1 MSDQSSTQPSFR
13 RVHRLTPLLRL
24 WSVILALIAAFAL
37 NVNLEALRDIFA
49 FITGEHRGE
58 ALRDTAFAIAG
69 FVAVCAVVWLASG
82 LWWRRMGY
90 QLGGDELSLRRG
102 LFSTQLRTAR
112 YDRTQAV
119 DVVEPVIARL
129 FRLAAVRV
137 ETAGGQSSVI
147 EIAYLK
153 KADAEALREDI
164 LARVHGA
171 PTPAATAAD
180 TDIDATVTDATS
192 AHTLAPP
199 AEEPALVPE
208 IPIARSLVAAA
219 LRASTLFLVGFLI
232 LVVVTRLPLSTAL
245 PVLVGALPNVWNVL
259 DSSWRY
265 TARADGEVLNITYGL
280 ADRRRQSIRLDR
292 IHAVQI
298 TQPLLWRPLGWYE
311 VRVSVAGY
319 GASASGKA
327 SGSTR
332 ILPVGTLAQ
341 ARQFL
346 PADAAPTYASPARA
360 KWVSPLDYRQQ
371 TVALTGDYVI
381 VRNGRLN
388 RRVKAIHTSHIQE
401 LTYRRGPISQA
412 LGLATVGLDLVQGP
426 VRMDARNLTL
436 ADAAALLTQLRSRQ
450 LPGLKPPR

>member
-1 MSDQSSTQPSFR
+1 MSDQLSFR

-58 ALRDTAFAIAG
+58 ALRDTALALAG
-69 FVAVCAVVWLASG
+69 FIAVCAVVWLVSG

-90 QLGGDELSLRRG
+90 RLGAEELSLRRG
-102 LFSTQLRTAR
+102 LLSVQLRTAR

-153 KADAEALREDI
+153 KADAEALRDDI

-171 PTPAATAAD
+171 PTSQTETPAAE
-180 TDIDATVTDATS
+180 
-192 AHTLAPP
+192 L

-208 IPIARSLVAAA
+208 IPIARSLIAAA
-219 LRASTLFLVGFLI
+219 LRTSTLFLVGFLI
-232 LVVVTRLPLSTAL
+232 LVVVTRLPLSAAL
-245 PVLVGALPNVWNVL
+245 PILVGALPNAWNVL

-265 TARADGEVLNITYGL
+265 TARTDGEVLNITYGL

-298 TQPLLWRPLGWYE
+298 TQPFLWRPLGWYE

-341 ARQFL
+341 AQQFL

-371 TVALTGDYVI
+371 TVALNGDYVI

-388 RRVKAIHTSHIQE
+388 RRIKAIHTSHIQE

-412 LGLATVGLDLVQGP
+412 LGLATVDLDLVQGP
-426 VRMDARNLTL
+426 VRMAARNLTL
-436 ADAAALLTQLRSRQ
+436 ADAAALLARLRSRQ
-450 LPGLKPPR
+450 LPDFKPPR

>member
-1 MSDQSSTQPSFR
+1 MNDQSSTQPSFR

-58 ALRDTAFAIAG
+58 ALRDTALAFAA

-153 KADAEALREDI
+153 KSDAEALRDDI

-171 PTPAATAAD
+171 PTSQTEAPAEE
-180 TDIDATVTDATS
+180 S
-192 AHTLAPP
+192 SEEP

-208 IPIARSLVAAA
+208 IPIARSLIAAA
-219 LRASTLFLVGFLI
+219 LRTSTLFLVGFLI
-232 LVVVTRLPLSTAL
+232 LVVVTRLPLSAAL
-245 PVLVGALPNVWNVL
+245 PILVGALPNAWNVL

-265 TARADGEVLNITYGL
+265 TARTDGEVLNITYGL

-298 TQPLLWRPLGWYE
+298 TQPFLWRPLGWYE

-341 ARQFL
+341 AQQFL

-412 LGLATVGLDLVQGP
+412 LGLATVDLDLVQGP
-426 VRMDARNLTL
+426 VRMAARNLTL
-436 ADAAALLTQLRSRQ
+436 ADATALLARLRSRQ

>member
-1 MSDQSSTQPSFR
+1 MRDQSSTQPQYQ

-24 WSVILALIAAFAL
+24 WSIILALIAAFAL
-37 NVNLEALRDIFA
+37 NVNMAALRDIFA

-58 ALRDTAFAIAG
+58 ALRDTALALAG
-69 FVAVCAVVWLASG
+69 FIAVCAVVWLVSG

-90 QLGGDELSLRRG
+90 RLGAEELSLRRG
-102 LFSTQLRTAR
+102 LLSVQLRTAR

-137 ETAGGQSSVI
+137 ETAGGQSSAI

-153 KADAEALREDI
+153 KSDAEALRDDI

-171 PTPAATAAD
+171 P
-180 TDIDATVTDATS
+180 IS
-192 AHTLAPP
+192 HTETP

-208 IPIARSLVAAA
+208 IPIARSLIAAA
-219 LRASTLFLVGFLI
+219 LRTSTLFLVGFLI

-245 PVLVGALPNVWNVL
+245 PILVGAIPNAWNVL

-265 TARADGEVLNITYGL
+265 TARTDGEVLNITYGL

-298 TQPLLWRPLGWYE
+298 TQPFLWRPLGWYE

-371 TVALTGDYVI
+371 TVALIGDYVI

-388 RRVKAIHTSHIQE
+388 RRVKAIHASHIQE

-412 LGLATVGLDLVQGP
+412 LGLATVDLDLVQGP
-426 VRMDARNLTL
+426 VRMAARNLTL
-436 ADAAALLTQLRSRQ
+436 ADATALLARLRSRQ

>member
-1 MSDQSSTQPSFR
+1 MSDQLSFR

-37 NVNLEALRDIFA
+37 NVNLAALRDIFA

-58 ALRDTAFAIAG
+58 ALRDTALALAG
-69 FVAVCAVVWLASG
+69 FIAVCAVVWLVSG

-90 QLGGDELSLRRG
+90 RLGAEELSLRRG
-102 LFSTQLRTAR
+102 LLSVQLRTAR

-153 KADAEALREDI
+153 KADAEALRDDI

-171 PTPAATAAD
+171 PISQTETPTAE
-180 TDIDATVTDATS
+180 
-192 AHTLAPP
+192 P

-208 IPIARSLVAAA
+208 IPIARSLIAAA
-219 LRASTLFLVGFLI
+219 LRTSTLFLVGFLI

-245 PVLVGALPNVWNVL
+245 PILVGALPNAWNVL

-265 TARADGEVLNITYGL
+265 TAHTDGEVLNITYGL

-298 TQPLLWRPLGWYE
+298 TQPFLWRPLGWYE

-371 TVALTGDYVI
+371 TVALNGDYVI

-388 RRVKAIHTSHIQE
+388 RRIKAIHTSHIQE

-412 LGLATVGLDLVQGP
+412 LGLATVDLDLVQGP
-426 VRMDARNLTL
+426 VRMAARNLTL
-436 ADAAALLTQLRSRQ
+436 ADAAALLARLRSRQ
-450 LPGLKPPR
+450 LPDFKPPR

>member
-1 MSDQSSTQPSFR
+1 MSDQLSFR

-37 NVNLEALRDIFA
+37 NVNLAALRDIFA

-58 ALRDTAFAIAG
+58 ALRDTALALAG
-69 FVAVCAVVWLASG
+69 FIAVCAVVWLVSG

-90 QLGGDELSLRRG
+90 RLGAEELSLRRG
-102 LFSTQLRTAR
+102 LLSAQLRTAR

-153 KADAEALREDI
+153 KSDAEALRDDI

-171 PTPAATAAD
+171 PISQTETPAEESAAE
-180 TDIDATVTDATS
+180 
-192 AHTLAPP
+192 L

-208 IPIARSLVAAA
+208 IPIARSLIAAT
-219 LRASTLFLVGFLI
+219 LRTSTLFLVGFLI

-245 PVLVGALPNVWNVL
+245 PILVGALPNAWNVL

-265 TARADGEVLNITYGL
+265 TTHTDGEVLNIAYGL

-298 TQPLLWRPLGWYE
+298 TQPFLWRPLGWYE

-341 ARQFL
+341 AQQFL

-371 TVALTGDYVI
+371 TVALNGDYVI

-388 RRVKAIHTSHIQE
+388 RRIKAIHTSHIQE

-412 LGLATVGLDLVQGP
+412 LDLATIDLDLVQGP
-426 VRMDARNLTL
+426 VRMAARNLTL
-436 ADAAALLTQLRSRQ
+436 ADAAALLARLRSRQ
-450 LPGLKPPR
+450 LPDFKPPR

>member
-1 MSDQSSTQPSFR
+1 MSTQPSFR
-13 RVHRLTPLLRL
+13 RVHRLTPLLHL
-24 WSVILALIAAFAL
+24 WSVILALIAGFAL
-37 NVNLEALRDIFA
+37 NVNMEALSDIFA

-58 ALRDTAFAIAG
+58 ALRDTALALAG
-69 FVAVCAVVWLASG
+69 FIAVCAVVWLVSG

-90 QLGGDELSLRRG
+90 QLGAEELSLHRG

-153 KADAEALREDI
+153 KADAEALRDDI

-171 PTPAATAAD
+171 PTPAATD
-180 TDIDATVTDATS
+180 TDIDASAADATG
-192 AHTLAPP
+192 AQTPAAP

-208 IPIARSLVAAA
+208 IPIARSLLAAA
-219 LRASTLFLVGFLI
+219 LRTSTLFLVGFLI
-232 LVVVTRLPLSTAL
+232 VVVTTKLPLSTAL
-245 PVLVGALPNVWNVL
+245 PILVGALPNAWNVL

-265 TARADGEVLNITYGL
+265 TARTDGEVLNITYGL

-298 TQPLLWRPLGWYE
+298 TQPFLWRPLGWYE

-371 TVALTGDYVI
+371 TVALNGDYVI

-388 RRVKAIHTSHIQE
+388 RRIKAIHTSHIQE

-412 LGLATVGLDLVQGP
+412 LGLATVDLDLVQGP
-426 VRMDARNLTL
+426 VRMAARNLTL
-436 ADAAALLTQLRSRQ
+436 ADATALLTRLRSRQ

>member
-1 MSDQSSTQPSFR
+1 MSPQSSFR

-24 WSVILALIAAFAL
+24 WSVILALIAGFVL
-37 NVNLEALRDIFA
+37 NVNMEALRDIFA

-58 ALRDTAFAIAG
+58 ALRDTALALAG
-69 FVAVCAVVWLASG
+69 FIAVCAVVWLASG

-90 QLGGDELSLRRG
+90 QLGAEELSLRRG
-102 LFSTQLRTAR
+102 LLSVQLRTAR

-153 KADAEALREDI
+153 KSDAEALRDDI

-171 PTPAATAAD
+171 PTSQTEAPAEE
-180 TDIDATVTDATS
+180 S
-192 AHTLAPP
+192 AEEP

-208 IPIARSLVAAA
+208 IPIARSLIAAA
-219 LRASTLFLVGFLI
+219 LRTSTLFLVGFLI
-232 LVVVTRLPLSTAL
+232 LVVVTRLPLSAAL
-245 PVLVGALPNVWNVL
+245 PILVGVLPNAWNVL

-265 TARADGEVLNITYGL
+265 TARTDGEVLNITYGL

-298 TQPLLWRPLGWYE
+298 TQPFLWRPLGWYE

-371 TVALTGDYVI
+371 TVALTGGYVI

-436 ADAAALLTQLRSRQ
+436 ADATALLTQLRSRQ
-450 LPGLKPPR
+450 LPDFKPPR

>member
-1 MSDQSSTQPSFR
+1 MSTQPSFR
-13 RVHRLTPLLRL
+13 RVHRLTPLLHL
-24 WSVILALIAAFAL
+24 WSVILALIAGFAL
-37 NVNLEALRDIFA
+37 NVNMEALSDIFA

-58 ALRDTAFAIAG
+58 ALRDTALALAG
-69 FVAVCAVVWLASG
+69 FIAVCAVVWLVSG

-90 QLGGDELSLRRG
+90 QLGAEELSLHRG

-153 KADAEALREDI
+153 KADAEALRDDI

-171 PTPAATAAD
+171 PISQTGTPAEESAAE
-180 TDIDATVTDATS
+180 
-192 AHTLAPP
+192 L

-208 IPIARSLVAAA
+208 IPIARSLIAAA
-219 LRASTLFLVGFLI
+219 LRTSTLFLVGFLI
-232 LVVVTRLPLSTAL
+232 VVVVTRLPLSTAL
-245 PVLVGALPNVWNVL
+245 PILVGAIPNVWNVL

-265 TARADGEVLNITYGL
+265 TARTDGEVLNITYGL

-298 TQPLLWRPLGWYE
+298 TQPFLWRPLGWYE

-412 LGLATVGLDLVQGP
+412 LGLATVDLDLVQGP
-426 VRMDARNLTL
+426 VRMAARNLTL
-436 ADAAALLTQLRSRQ
+436 ADATALLARLRSRQ

>member
-1 MSDQSSTQPSFR
+1 MSPQPNFR

-37 NVNLEALRDIFA
+37 NLNMEALRDIFA

-58 ALRDTAFAIAG
+58 ALRDTALALAG
-69 FVAVCAVVWLASG
+69 FIAVCAVVWLASG

-90 QLGGDELSLRRG
+90 QLGAEELSLRRG
-102 LFSTQLRTAR
+102 LLSVQLRTAR

-153 KADAEALREDI
+153 KSDAEALRDDI

-171 PTPAATAAD
+171 PTSQTEAPAEE
-180 TDIDATVTDATS
+180 S
-192 AHTLAPP
+192 AEEP

-208 IPIARSLVAAA
+208 IPIARSLIAAA
-219 LRASTLFLVGFLI
+219 LRTSTLFLVGFLI
-232 LVVVTRLPLSTAL
+232 LVVVTRLPLSAAL
-245 PVLVGALPNVWNVL
+245 PILVGALPNAWNVL

-265 TARADGEVLNITYGL
+265 TARTDGEVLNITYGL

-298 TQPLLWRPLGWYE
+298 TQPFLWRPLGWYE

-371 TVALTGDYVI
+371 TVALTGGYVI

-436 ADAAALLTQLRSRQ
+436 ADATALLTQLRSRQ
-450 LPGLKPPR
+450 LPELKPPR

>member
-1 MSDQSSTQPSFR
+1 MSPQPSFR

-24 WSVILALIAAFAL
+24 WSVILALIAGFAL
-37 NVNLEALRDIFA
+37 NANMEALRDIFA

-58 ALRDTAFAIAG
+58 ALRDTALALAG
-69 FVAVCAVVWLASG
+69 FIAVCAVVWLASG

-90 QLGGDELSLRRG
+90 QLGAEELSLRRG
-102 LFSTQLRTAR
+102 LLSVQLRTAR

-153 KADAEALREDI
+153 KSDAEALRDDI

-171 PTPAATAAD
+171 PTSQTEAPAEE
-180 TDIDATVTDATS
+180 S
-192 AHTLAPP
+192 AEET

-208 IPIARSLVAAA
+208 IPIARSLIAAA
-219 LRASTLFLVGFLI
+219 LRTSTLFLVGFLI
-232 LVVVTRLPLSTAL
+232 LVVVTRLPLSAAL
-245 PVLVGALPNVWNVL
+245 PILVGALPNAWNVL

-265 TARADGEVLNITYGL
+265 TARTDGEVLNITYGL

-298 TQPLLWRPLGWYE
+298 TQPFLWRPLGWYE

-371 TVALTGDYVI
+371 TVALTGGYVI

-436 ADAAALLTQLRSRQ
+436 ADATALLTQLRSRQ
-450 LPGLKPPR
+450 LPELKPPR

>member
-1 MSDQSSTQPSFR
+1 MSPQPSFR

-24 WSVILALIAAFAL
+24 WSVILALIAGFAL
-37 NVNLEALRDIFA
+37 NANMEALRDIFA

-58 ALRDTAFAIAG
+58 ALRDTALALAG
-69 FVAVCAVVWLASG
+69 FIAVCAVVWLASG

-90 QLGGDELSLRRG
+90 QLGAEELSLRRG
-102 LFSTQLRTAR
+102 LLSVQLRTAR

-153 KADAEALREDI
+153 KSDAEALRDDI

-171 PTPAATAAD
+171 PTSQTEAPAEE
-180 TDIDATVTDATS
+180 S
-192 AHTLAPP
+192 AEEP

-208 IPIARSLVAAA
+208 IPIARSLIAAA
-219 LRASTLFLVGFLI
+219 LRTSTLFLVGFLI
-232 LVVVTRLPLSTAL
+232 LVVVTRLPLSAAL
-245 PVLVGALPNVWNVL
+245 PILVGALPNAWNVL

-265 TARADGEVLNITYGL
+265 TARTDGEVLNITYGL

-298 TQPLLWRPLGWYE
+298 TQPFLWRPLGWYE

-371 TVALTGDYVI
+371 TVALNGDYVI

-388 RRVKAIHTSHIQE
+388 RRIKAIHTSHIQE

-412 LGLATVGLDLVQGP
+412 LGLATVDLDLVQGP
-426 VRMDARNLTL
+426 VRMAARNLTL
-436 ADAAALLTQLRSRQ
+436 ADATALLTQLRSRQ
-450 LPGLKPPR
+450 LPDFKPPR

>member
-102 LFSTQLRTAR
+102 LLSVQLRTAR

-171 PTPAATAAD
+171 PAPAAD
-180 TDIDATVTDATS
+180 TDIDATAADLTS
-192 AHTLAPP
+192 APTPAEP
-199 AEEPALVPE
+199 AEESALVPE

-219 LRASTLFLVGFLI
+219 LRTSTLFLVGFLI
-232 LVVVTRLPLSTAL
+232 VVVVTRLPLSTAL
-245 PVLVGALPNVWNVL
+245 PILVSALPNAWNVL

-265 TARADGEVLNITYGL
+265 TARTDGEVLNITYGL

-298 TQPLLWRPLGWYE
+298 TQPFLWRPLGWYE

-332 ILPVGTLAQ
+332 ILPVGSLAQ

-412 LGLATVGLDLVQGP
+412 LGLATVDLDLVQGP
-426 VRMDARNLTL
+426 VRMAARNLTL
-436 ADAAALLTQLRSRQ
+436 ADATALLARLRSRQ
-450 LPGLKPPR
+450 LPELKPPR

>member
-1 MSDQSSTQPSFR
+1 MSTQPSFR

-49 FITGEHRGE
+49 FLTGEHRGE
-58 ALRDTAFAIAG
+58 ALRDTALAFAA

-153 KADAEALREDI
+153 KSDAEALRDDI

-171 PTPAATAAD
+171 PTSQTETPAEE
-180 TDIDATVTDATS
+180 S
-192 AHTLAPP
+192 AEEP

-208 IPIARSLVAAA
+208 IPIARSLIAAA
-219 LRASTLFLVGFLI
+219 LRTSTLFLVGFLI
-232 LVVVTRLPLSTAL
+232 LVVVTRLPLSAAL
-245 PVLVGALPNVWNVL
+245 PILVGALPNAWNVL

-265 TARADGEVLNITYGL
+265 TARTDGEVLNITYGL

-298 TQPLLWRPLGWYE
+298 TQPFLWRPLGWYE

-388 RRVKAIHTSHIQE
+388 RRIKAIHTSHIQE

-450 LPGLKPPR
+450 LPDFKPPR

>member
-1 MSDQSSTQPSFR
+1 MSPQPNFR

-37 NVNLEALRDIFA
+37 NVNMEALRDIFA

-58 ALRDTAFAIAG
+58 ALRDTALALAG
-69 FVAVCAVVWLASG
+69 FIAVCAVVWLASG

-90 QLGGDELSLRRG
+90 QLGAEELSLRRG
-102 LFSTQLRTAR
+102 LLSVQLRTAR

-153 KADAEALREDI
+153 KSDAEALRDDI
-164 LARVHGA
+164 LARVHGTPTSQTEA
-171 PTPAATAAD
+171 PAEE
-180 TDIDATVTDATS
+180 S
-192 AHTLAPP
+192 AEEP

-208 IPIARSLVAAA
+208 IPIARSLIAAA
-219 LRASTLFLVGFLI
+219 LRTSTLFLVGFLI
-232 LVVVTRLPLSTAL
+232 LVVVTRLPLSAAL
-245 PVLVGALPNVWNVL
+245 PILVGALPNAWNVL

-265 TARADGEVLNITYGL
+265 TARTDGEVLNITYGL

-298 TQPLLWRPLGWYE
+298 TQPFLWRPLGWYE

-346 PADAAPTYASPARA
+346 PADAAPTYASPTRA

-371 TVALTGDYVI
+371 TVALTGGYVI

-450 LPGLKPPR
+450 LSELKPPR

>member
-1 MSDQSSTQPSFR
+1 MSDQLSFR

-37 NVNLEALRDIFA
+37 NVNLAALRDIFA

-58 ALRDTAFAIAG
+58 ALCDTALALAG
-69 FVAVCAVVWLASG
+69 FIAVCAVVWLVSG

-90 QLGGDELSLRRG
+90 RLGAEELSLRRG
-102 LFSTQLRTAR
+102 LLSVQLRTAR

-153 KADAEALREDI
+153 KSDAEALRDDI

-171 PTPAATAAD
+171 PISQTETPAEESAAE
-180 TDIDATVTDATS
+180 
-192 AHTLAPP
+192 L

-208 IPIARSLVAAA
+208 IPIARSLIAAA
-219 LRASTLFLVGFLI
+219 LRTSTLFLVGFLI
-232 LVVVTRLPLSTAL
+232 VVVVTRLPLSTAL
-245 PVLVGALPNVWNVL
+245 PILVGALPNAWNVL
-259 DSSWRY
+259 ESSWRY
-265 TARADGEVLNITYGL
+265 TARTDGEVLNITYGL

-298 TQPLLWRPLGWYE
+298 TQPFLWRPLGWYE

-341 ARQFL
+341 AQQFL

-436 ADAAALLTQLRSRQ
+436 ADAAALLARLRSRQ
-450 LPGLKPPR
+450 LPDFKPPR

>member
-1 MSDQSSTQPSFR
+1 MSDQLSFR

-37 NVNLEALRDIFA
+37 NVNLAALRDIFA

-58 ALRDTAFAIAG
+58 ALRDTALALAG
-69 FVAVCAVVWLASG
+69 FIAVCAVVWLVSG

-90 QLGGDELSLRRG
+90 RLGAEELSLRRG
-102 LFSTQLRTAR
+102 LLSVQLRTAR

-153 KADAEALREDI
+153 KSDAEALRDDI

-171 PTPAATAAD
+171 PTPAATD
-180 TDIDATVTDATS
+180 TDIDATAADAIS
-192 AHTLAPP
+192 AQTPAPP

-208 IPIARSLVAAA
+208 IPIARSLIAAA
-219 LRASTLFLVGFLI
+219 LRTSTLFLVGFLI

-245 PVLVGALPNVWNVL
+245 PILVGAIPNVWNVL

-265 TARADGEVLNITYGL
+265 TARTDGEVLNITYGL

-298 TQPLLWRPLGWYE
+298 TQPFLWRPLGWYE

-341 ARQFL
+341 AQQFL

-412 LGLATVGLDLVQGP
+412 LGLATVDLDLVQGP
-426 VRMDARNLTL
+426 VRMAARNLTL
-436 ADAAALLTQLRSRQ
+436 ADAAALLARLRSRQ
-450 LPGLKPPR
+450 LPDFKPPR

>member
-1 MSDQSSTQPSFR
+1 MSAQSSTQPQYQ

-37 NVNLEALRDIFA
+37 NVNMAALRDIFA

-58 ALRDTAFAIAG
+58 ALRDTALALAG
-69 FVAVCAVVWLASG
+69 FIAVCAVVWLVSG

-90 QLGGDELSLRRG
+90 RLGAEELSLRRG
-102 LFSTQLRTAR
+102 LLSVQLRTAR

-153 KADAEALREDI
+153 KADAEALRDDI

-171 PTPAATAAD
+171 PISQTET
-180 TDIDATVTDATS
+180 
-192 AHTLAPP
+192 P
-199 AEEPALVPE
+199 AEESAAELAEKPALVPE
-208 IPIARSLVAAA
+208 IPIARSLIAAA
-219 LRASTLFLVGFLI
+219 LRTSTLFLVGFLI

-245 PVLVGALPNVWNVL
+245 PILVGALPNAWNVL

-265 TARADGEVLNITYGL
+265 TARTDGEVLNITYGL

-298 TQPLLWRPLGWYE
+298 TQPFLWRPLGWYE

-371 TVALTGDYVI
+371 TVALNGDYVI

-436 ADAAALLTQLRSRQ
+436 ADATALLAQLRSRQ
-450 LPGLKPPR
+450 LPGLTPPR

>member
-1 MSDQSSTQPSFR
+1 MSPQPSFR

-37 NVNLEALRDIFA
+37 NLNMEALRDIFA

-58 ALRDTAFAIAG
+58 ALRDTALALAG
-69 FVAVCAVVWLASG
+69 FIAVCAVVWLASG

-90 QLGGDELSLRRG
+90 QLGAEELSLRRG
-102 LFSTQLRTAR
+102 LLSVQLRTAR

-153 KADAEALREDI
+153 KSDAEALRDDI

-171 PTPAATAAD
+171 PTSQTEAPAEE
-180 TDIDATVTDATS
+180 S
-192 AHTLAPP
+192 AEEPAEAL

-208 IPIARSLVAAA
+208 IPIARSLIAAA
-219 LRASTLFLVGFLI
+219 LRTSTLFLVGFLI
-232 LVVVTRLPLSTAL
+232 LVVVTRLPLSAAL
-245 PVLVGALPNVWNVL
+245 PILVGALPNAWNVL

-265 TARADGEVLNITYGL
+265 TARTDGEVLNITYGL

-298 TQPLLWRPLGWYE
+298 TQPFLWRPLGWYE

-371 TVALTGDYVI
+371 TVALTGGYVI

-450 LPGLKPPR
+450 LPELKPPR

>member
-1 MSDQSSTQPSFR
+1 MSDQSCTQPSFR

-49 FITGEHRGE
+49 FITGEHRSE
-58 ALRDTAFAIAG
+58 ALRDTALALAG

-90 QLGGDELSLRRG
+90 QLGRDELSLRRG

-171 PTPAATAAD
+171 TTPAAD
-180 TDIDATVTDATS
+180 TDIDATAADAVS
-192 AHTLAPP
+192 AQSPAPP

-219 LRASTLFLVGFLI
+219 LRTSTLFLVGFLI
-232 LVVVTRLPLSTAL
+232 VVVVTRLPLSTAL
-245 PVLVGALPNVWNVL
+245 PILVGAIPNAWNVL

-265 TARADGEVLNITYGL
+265 TARTDGEVLNITYGL

-298 TQPLLWRPLGWYE
+298 TQPFLWRPLGWYE

>member
-1 MSDQSSTQPSFR
+1 MSDQLSFR

-37 NVNLEALRDIFA
+37 NVNLAALRDIFA

-58 ALRDTAFAIAG
+58 ALRDTALALAG
-69 FVAVCAVVWLASG
+69 FIAVCAVVWLVSG

-90 QLGGDELSLRRG
+90 RLGAEELSLRRG
-102 LFSTQLRTAR
+102 LLSVQLRTAR

-129 FRLAAVRV
+129 LRLAAVRV

-153 KADAEALREDI
+153 KADAEALRDDI

-171 PTPAATAAD
+171 PISQTETPAEESAAE
-180 TDIDATVTDATS
+180 
-192 AHTLAPP
+192 L

-208 IPIARSLVAAA
+208 IPIARSLIAAA
-219 LRASTLFLVGFLI
+219 LRTSTLFLAGFLI

-245 PVLVGALPNVWNVL
+245 PILVGALPNAWNVL

-265 TARADGEVLNITYGL
+265 TARTDGEVLNITYGL

-298 TQPLLWRPLGWYE
+298 TQPFLWRPLGWYE

-412 LGLATVGLDLVQGP
+412 LGLATVDLDLVQGP
-426 VRMDARNLTL
+426 VRMAARNLTL
-436 ADAAALLTQLRSRQ
+436 ADAAALLARLRSRQ
-450 LPGLKPPR
+450 LPDFKPPR

>member
-1 MSDQSSTQPSFR
+1 MSDQLSFR

-37 NVNLEALRDIFA
+37 NVNLAALRDIFA

-58 ALRDTAFAIAG
+58 ALRDTALALAG
-69 FVAVCAVVWLASG
+69 FIAVCAVVWLVSG

-90 QLGGDELSLRRG
+90 RLGAEELSLRRG
-102 LFSTQLRTAR
+102 LLSVQLRTAR

-153 KADAEALREDI
+153 KADAEALRDDI

-171 PTPAATAAD
+171 PISQTETPAAE
-180 TDIDATVTDATS
+180 
-192 AHTLAPP
+192 L

-208 IPIARSLVAAA
+208 IPIARSLIAAA
-219 LRASTLFLVGFLI
+219 LRTSTLFLVGFLI

-245 PVLVGALPNVWNVL
+245 PILVGAIPNVWNVL

-265 TARADGEVLNITYGL
+265 TARTDGEVLNITYGL

-298 TQPLLWRPLGWYE
+298 TQPFLWRPLGWYE

-371 TVALTGDYVI
+371 TVALIGDYVI

-388 RRVKAIHTSHIQE
+388 RRVKAIHASHIQE

-412 LGLATVGLDLVQGP
+412 LGLATVDLDLVQGP
-426 VRMDARNLTL
+426 VRMAARNLTL
-436 ADAAALLTQLRSRQ
+436 ADATALLARLRSRQ

>member
-1 MSDQSSTQPSFR
+1 MAYTSQKFF
-13 RVHRLTPLLRL
+13 V
-24 WSVILALIAAFAL
+24 FC
-37 NVNLEALRDIFA
+37 
-49 FITGEHRGE
+49 RGCNKQ
-58 ALRDTAFAIAG
+58 A
-69 FVAVCAVVWLASG
+69 VAS
-82 LWWRRMGY
+82 
-90 QLGGDELSLRRG
+90 
-102 LFSTQLRTAR
+102 QLRTAR

-153 KADAEALREDI
+153 KSDAEALRDDI

-171 PTPAATAAD
+171 PISQTETPTAE
-180 TDIDATVTDATS
+180 
-192 AHTLAPP
+192 L

-208 IPIARSLVAAA
+208 IPIARSLIAAA
-219 LRASTLFLVGFLI
+219 LRTSTLFLVGFLI

-245 PVLVGALPNVWNVL
+245 PILVGALPNAWNVL

-265 TARADGEVLNITYGL
+265 TAHTDGEVLNITYGL

-298 TQPLLWRPLGWYE
+298 TQPFLWRSLGWYE

-412 LGLATVGLDLVQGP
+412 LGLATIDLDLVQGP
-426 VRMDARNLTL
+426 VRMAARNLTL
-436 ADAAALLTQLRSRQ
+436 ADATALLARLRSRQ

>member
-1 MSDQSSTQPSFR
+1 MSDQSSTTPQYQH
-13 RVHRLTPLLRL
+13 VHRLTPLLRL

-37 NVNLEALRDIFA
+37 NVNMAALRDIFA

-58 ALRDTAFAIAG
+58 ALRDTALALAG
-69 FVAVCAVVWLASG
+69 FIAVCAVVWLVSG

-171 PTPAATAAD
+171 PTPAATD
-180 TDIDATVTDATS
+180 TDIDATAADATS
-192 AHTLAPP
+192 AHTPAAP

-208 IPIARSLVAAA
+208 IPIARSLMAAA
-219 LRASTLFLVGFLI
+219 LRTSTLFLVGFLI

-245 PVLVGALPNVWNVL
+245 PILVGLIPNVWNVL

-265 TARADGEVLNITYGL
+265 TARTDGEVLNITYGL

-298 TQPLLWRPLGWYE
+298 TQPFLWRPLGWYE

-436 ADAAALLTQLRSRQ
+436 ADATALLTQLRSRQ
-450 LPGLKPPR
+450 LPDFKPPR

>member
-1 MSDQSSTQPSFR
+1 MSPQPSFR

-24 WSVILALIAAFAL
+24 WSVILALIAGFAL
-37 NVNLEALRDIFA
+37 NANMEALRDIFA

-58 ALRDTAFAIAG
+58 ALRDTALALAG
-69 FVAVCAVVWLASG
+69 FIAVCAVVWLASG

-90 QLGGDELSLRRG
+90 QLGAEELSLRRG
-102 LFSTQLRTAR
+102 LLSVQLRTAR

-153 KADAEALREDI
+153 KSDAEALRDDI

-171 PTPAATAAD
+171 PTSQTETPAEE
-180 TDIDATVTDATS
+180 S
-192 AHTLAPP
+192 AEEP

-208 IPIARSLVAAA
+208 IPIARSLIAAA
-219 LRASTLFLVGFLI
+219 LRTSTLFLVGFLI
-232 LVVVTRLPLSTAL
+232 LVVVTRLPLSAAL
-245 PVLVGALPNVWNVL
+245 PILVGALPNAWNVL

-265 TARADGEVLNITYGL
+265 TARTDGEVLNITYGL

-298 TQPLLWRPLGWYE
+298 TQPFLWRPLGWYE

-436 ADAAALLTQLRSRQ
+436 ADAATLLTQLRSRQ
-450 LPGLKPPR
+450 LPDFKPPR

>member
-1 MSDQSSTQPSFR
+1 MSTQPSFR
-13 RVHRLTPLLRL
+13 RVHRLTPLLHL

-37 NVNLEALRDIFA
+37 NVNMEALSDIFA

-58 ALRDTAFAIAG
+58 ALRDTALALAG
-69 FVAVCAVVWLASG
+69 FIVVCAVVWLASG

-90 QLGGDELSLRRG
+90 QLGAEELSLHRG

-153 KADAEALREDI
+153 KADAEALRDDI

-171 PTPAATAAD
+171 PISQTGTPAEESAAE
-180 TDIDATVTDATS
+180 
-192 AHTLAPP
+192 L

-208 IPIARSLVAAA
+208 IPIARSLIAAA
-219 LRASTLFLVGFLI
+219 LRTSTLFLVGFLI
-232 LVVVTRLPLSTAL
+232 VVVVTRLPLSTAL
-245 PVLVGALPNVWNVL
+245 PILVGAIPNVWNVL

-265 TARADGEVLNITYGL
+265 TARTDGEVLNITYGL

-298 TQPLLWRPLGWYE
+298 TQPFLWRPLGWYE

-341 ARQFL
+341 ARHFL

-412 LGLATVGLDLVQGP
+412 LGLATVDLDLVQGP
-426 VRMDARNLTL
+426 VRMAARNLTL
-436 ADAAALLTQLRSRQ
+436 ADATALLARLRSRQ

>member
-1 MSDQSSTQPSFR
+1 MSDQLSFR

-37 NVNLEALRDIFA
+37 NVNLAALRDIFA

-58 ALRDTAFAIAG
+58 ALRDTALALAG
-69 FVAVCAVVWLASG
+69 FIAVCAVVWLVSG

-90 QLGGDELSLRRG
+90 RLGAEELSLRRG
-102 LFSTQLRTAR
+102 LLSVQLRTAR

-129 FRLAAVRV
+129 LRLAAVRV

-153 KADAEALREDI
+153 KSDAEALRDDI

-171 PTPAATAAD
+171 PISQTET
-180 TDIDATVTDATS
+180 
-192 AHTLAPP
+192 P

-208 IPIARSLVAAA
+208 IPIARSLIAAA
-219 LRASTLFLVGFLI
+219 LRTSTLFLAGFLI

-245 PVLVGALPNVWNVL
+245 PILVGALPNAWNVL

-265 TARADGEVLNITYGL
+265 TARTDGEVLNITYGL

-298 TQPLLWRPLGWYE
+298 TQPFLWRPLGWYE

-412 LGLATVGLDLVQGP
+412 LGLATVDLDLVQGP
-426 VRMDARNLTL
+426 VRMAARNLTL
-436 ADAAALLTQLRSRQ
+436 ADAAALLARLRSRQ
-450 LPGLKPPR
+450 LPDFKPPR

>member
-102 LFSTQLRTAR
+102 LLSVQLRTAR

-171 PTPAATAAD
+171 PAPAAD
-180 TDIDATVTDATS
+180 TDIDATAADLTS
-192 AHTLAPP
+192 APTPAPP
-199 AEEPALVPE
+199 AEEPTLVPE
-208 IPIARSLVAAA
+208 IPIARSLMAAA

-232 LVVVTRLPLSTAL
+232 VVVVTRLPLSTAL
-245 PVLVGALPNVWNVL
+245 PILVSALPNAWNVL

-265 TARADGEVLNITYGL
+265 TARTDGEVLNITYGL

-298 TQPLLWRPLGWYE
+298 TQPFLWRPLGWYE

-412 LGLATVGLDLVQGP
+412 LGLATVNLDLVQGP
-426 VRMDARNLTL
+426 VRMAARNLTL
-436 ADAAALLTQLRSRQ
+436 ADATALLTQLRSRQ
-450 LPGLKPPR
+450 LPDFKPPR

>member
-49 FITGEHRGE
+49 FITGEHSGE
-58 ALRDTAFAIAG
+58 ALRDTAIALAG

-171 PTPAATAAD
+171 PTPAATD
-180 TDIDATVTDATS
+180 TDIDATAADATS
-192 AHTLAPP
+192 AHTPAAP

-208 IPIARSLVAAA
+208 IPIARSLMAAA

-245 PVLVGALPNVWNVL
+245 PILVGAIPNAWNVL

-265 TARADGEVLNITYGL
+265 TARTDGEVLNITYGL

-298 TQPLLWRPLGWYE
+298 TQPFLWRSLGWYE

-412 LGLATVGLDLVQGP
+412 LGLATVNLDLVQGP
-426 VRMDARNLTL
+426 VRMAARNLTL
-436 ADAAALLTQLRSRQ
+436 ADATALLTQLRSRQ
-450 LPGLKPPR
+450 LPDFKPPR

>member
-58 ALRDTAFAIAG
+58 ALRDTALALAG

-171 PTPAATAAD
+171 PTPAATD
-180 TDIDATVTDATS
+180 TDIDATAVDATG
-192 AHTLAPP
+192 AHTPAEP
-199 AEEPALVPE
+199 AEEPTLVPE
-208 IPIARSLVAAA
+208 IPIARSLMAAA

-232 LVVVTRLPLSTAL
+232 VVVVTRLPLSTAL
-245 PVLVGALPNVWNVL
+245 PILVGAIPNAWNVL

-265 TARADGEVLNITYGL
+265 TARTDGEVLNITYGL
-280 ADRRRQSIRLDR
+280 ADCRRQSIRLDR

-298 TQPLLWRPLGWYE
+298 TQPFLWRPLGWYE

-412 LGLATVGLDLVQGP
+412 LGLATVDLDLVQGP
-426 VRMDARNLTL
+426 VRMAARNLTL
-436 ADAAALLTQLRSRQ
+436 ADATALLACLRSRQ
-450 LPGLKPPR
+450 LPDFKPPR

>member
-1 MSDQSSTQPSFR
+1 MSDQLSFR

-37 NVNLEALRDIFA
+37 NVNLAALRDIFA

-58 ALRDTAFAIAG
+58 ALRDTALALAG
-69 FVAVCAVVWLASG
+69 FIAVCAVVWLVSG

-90 QLGGDELSLRRG
+90 RLGAEELSLRRG
-102 LFSTQLRTAR
+102 LLSVQLRTAR

-129 FRLAAVRV
+129 LRLAAVRV

-153 KADAEALREDI
+153 KADAEALRDDI

-171 PTPAATAAD
+171 PISQTETPAEESAAE
-180 TDIDATVTDATS
+180 
-192 AHTLAPP
+192 L

-208 IPIARSLVAAA
+208 IPIARSLIAAA
-219 LRASTLFLVGFLI
+219 LRTSTLFLAGFLI

-245 PVLVGALPNVWNVL
+245 PILVGALPNAWNVL

-265 TARADGEVLNITYGL
+265 TARTDGEVLNITYGL

-292 IHAVQI
+292 IHAVPI
-298 TQPLLWRPLGWYE
+298 TQPFLWRPLGWYE

-412 LGLATVGLDLVQGP
+412 LGLATVDLDLVQGP
-426 VRMDARNLTL
+426 VRMAARNLTL
-436 ADAAALLTQLRSRQ
+436 ADAAALLARLRSRQ
-450 LPGLKPPR
+450 LPDFKPPR

>member
-1 MSDQSSTQPSFR
+1 MSAQSSTQPQYQ

-37 NVNLEALRDIFA
+37 NVNMAALRDIFA

-58 ALRDTAFAIAG
+58 ALRDTALALAG
-69 FVAVCAVVWLASG
+69 FIAVCAVVWLVSG

-90 QLGGDELSLRRG
+90 QLGEDELSLRRG
-102 LFSTQLRTAR
+102 LLSVQLRTAR

-153 KADAEALREDI
+153 KSDAEALRDDI

-171 PTPAATAAD
+171 PISQTET
-180 TDIDATVTDATS
+180 
-192 AHTLAPP
+192 P
-199 AEEPALVPE
+199 AEESAAELAEKPALVPE
-208 IPIARSLVAAA
+208 IPIARSLIAAA
-219 LRASTLFLVGFLI
+219 LRTSTLFLVGFLI

-245 PVLVGALPNVWNVL
+245 PILVGLIPNVWNVL

-265 TARADGEVLNITYGL
+265 TARTDGEVLNITYGL

-298 TQPLLWRPLGWYE
+298 TQPFLWRPLGWYE

-371 TVALTGDYVI
+371 TVALNGDYVI

-388 RRVKAIHTSHIQE
+388 RRIKAIHTSHIQE

>member
-1 MSDQSSTQPSFR
+1 MSTQPSFR

-129 FRLAAVRV
+129 FRLAAVGV

-147 EIAYLK
+147 EIACLK

-171 PTPAATAAD
+171 PTPAAD
-180 TDIDATVTDATS
+180 TDIDATAADAVS
-192 AHTLAPP
+192 AQSPAPP
-199 AEEPALVPE
+199 AEERALVPE
-208 IPIARSLVAAA
+208 IPIARSLIAAA
-219 LRASTLFLVGFLI
+219 LRTSTLFLVGFVI
-232 LVVVTRLPLSTAL
+232 VVVVTRLPLSTAL
-245 PVLVGALPNVWNVL
+245 PILVGAIPNVWNVL

-265 TARADGEVLNITYGL
+265 TARTDGEVLNITYGL

-298 TQPLLWRPLGWYE
+298 TQPFLWRPLGWYE

-371 TVALTGDYVI
+371 TVAFAGDYVI

-388 RRVKAIHTSHIQE
+388 RRIKAIHTSHIQE

-412 LGLATVGLDLVQGP
+412 LGLATVDLDLVQGP
-426 VRMDARNLTL
+426 VRMAARNLTL
-436 ADAAALLTQLRSRQ
+436 ADATALLARLRSRQ

>member
-1 MSDQSSTQPSFR
+1 MIDQPGFH

-24 WSVILALIAAFAL
+24 WSVILALIVAFAL

-58 ALRDTAFAIAG
+58 ALRDTAFALAG

-171 PTPAATAAD
+171 PTPAAD

-192 AHTLAPP
+192 AHTPAAP

-208 IPIARSLVAAA
+208 IPIARSLTAAA

-232 LVVVTRLPLSTAL
+232 VVVVTRLPLSTAL
-245 PVLVGALPNVWNVL
+245 PILVGALPNAWNVL

-265 TARADGEVLNITYGL
+265 TARTDGEVLNITYGL

-298 TQPLLWRPLGWYE
+298 TQPFLWRPLGWYE

-371 TVALTGDYVI
+371 TVALTGDCVI

-388 RRVKAIHTSHIQE
+388 RRIKAIHTSHIQE

-412 LGLATVGLDLVQGP
+412 LGLATVDLDLVQGP
-426 VRMDARNLTL
+426 VRMAARNLTL
-436 ADAAALLTQLRSRQ
+436 ADATALLARLRSRQ

>member
-1 MSDQSSTQPSFR
+1 MSPQPSFR

-24 WSVILALIAAFAL
+24 WSVILALIAGFAL
-37 NVNLEALRDIFA
+37 NANMEALRDIFA

-58 ALRDTAFAIAG
+58 ALRDTALALAG
-69 FVAVCAVVWLASG
+69 FIAVCAVVWLASG

-90 QLGGDELSLRRG
+90 QLGAEELSLRRG
-102 LFSTQLRTAR
+102 LLSVQLRTAR

-153 KADAEALREDI
+153 KSDAEALRDDI

-171 PTPAATAAD
+171 PTSQTEAPAEE
-180 TDIDATVTDATS
+180 S
-192 AHTLAPP
+192 AEET

-208 IPIARSLVAAA
+208 IPIARSLIAAA
-219 LRASTLFLVGFLI
+219 LRTSTLFLVGFLI
-232 LVVVTRLPLSTAL
+232 LVVVTRLPLSAAL
-245 PVLVGALPNVWNVL
+245 PILVGALPNAWNVL

-265 TARADGEVLNITYGL
+265 TARTDGEVLNITYGL

-298 TQPLLWRPLGWYE
+298 TQPFLWRPLGWYE
-311 VRVSVAGY
+311 VRVSVAGD

-371 TVALTGDYVI
+371 TVALTGGYVI

-436 ADAAALLTQLRSRQ
+436 ADATALLTQLRSRQ
-450 LPGLKPPR
+450 LPELKPPR

>member
-1 MSDQSSTQPSFR
+1 MSAQSSTQPQYQ

-37 NVNLEALRDIFA
+37 NVNMAALRDIFA

-58 ALRDTAFAIAG
+58 ALRDTALALAG
-69 FVAVCAVVWLASG
+69 FIAVCAVVWLVSG

-90 QLGGDELSLRRG
+90 RLGAEELSLRRG
-102 LFSTQLRTAR
+102 LLSVQLRTAR

-153 KADAEALREDI
+153 KADAEALRDDI

-171 PTPAATAAD
+171 PISQTET
-180 TDIDATVTDATS
+180 
-192 AHTLAPP
+192 P

-208 IPIARSLVAAA
+208 IPIARSLIAAA
-219 LRASTLFLVGFLI
+219 LRTSTLFLVGFLI

-245 PVLVGALPNVWNVL
+245 PILVGLIPNVWNVL

-265 TARADGEVLNITYGL
+265 TARTDGEVLNITYGL

-298 TQPLLWRPLGWYE
+298 TQPFLWRPLGWYE

-371 TVALTGDYVI
+371 TVALNGAYVI

-388 RRVKAIHTSHIQE
+388 RRIKAIHTSHIQE

-412 LGLATVGLDLVQGP
+412 LGLATVDLDLVQGP
-426 VRMDARNLTL
+426 VRMAARNLTL
-436 ADAAALLTQLRSRQ
+436 ADAAALLARLRSRQ
-450 LPGLKPPR
+450 LPDFKPPR

>member
-1 MSDQSSTQPSFR
+1 MNDQSSTQPSFR

-37 NVNLEALRDIFA
+37 NINLEALRDIFA

-58 ALRDTAFAIAG
+58 ALRDTALALAA

-90 QLGGDELSLRRG
+90 QLGADELSLRRG

-171 PTPAATAAD
+171 PTPAADTDFGATAAD
-180 TDIDATVTDATS
+180 GVS
-192 AHTLAPP
+192 AQSPAPP

-208 IPIARSLVAAA
+208 IPIARSLMAAA

-232 LVVVTRLPLSTAL
+232 VVVVTRLPLSTAL
-245 PVLVGALPNVWNVL
+245 PILVGAIPNAWNVL

-265 TARADGEVLNITYGL
+265 TARTDGEVLNITYGL

-298 TQPLLWRPLGWYE
+298 TQPFLWRPLGWYE

-371 TVALTGDYVI
+371 TVALTGEYVI

-412 LGLATVGLDLVQGP
+412 LGLATVDLDLVQGP
-426 VRMDARNLTL
+426 VRMAARNLTL
-436 ADAAALLTQLRSRQ
+436 ADATALLARLRSRQ

>member
-1 MSDQSSTQPSFR
+1 MSDQLSFR

-37 NVNLEALRDIFA
+37 NVNLAALRDIFA

-58 ALRDTAFAIAG
+58 ALRDTALALSG
-69 FVAVCAVVWLASG
+69 FIAVCAVVWLVSG

-90 QLGGDELSLRRG
+90 RLGAEELSLRRG
-102 LFSTQLRTAR
+102 LLSVQLRTAR

-153 KADAEALREDI
+153 KADAEALRDDI

-171 PTPAATAAD
+171 PISQTGTPAAE
-180 TDIDATVTDATS
+180 
-192 AHTLAPP
+192 L

-208 IPIARSLVAAA
+208 IPIARSLIAAA
-219 LRASTLFLVGFLI
+219 LRTSTLFLVGFLI

-245 PVLVGALPNVWNVL
+245 PILVGALPNAWNVL

-265 TARADGEVLNITYGL
+265 TARTDGEVLNITYGL

-298 TQPLLWRPLGWYE
+298 TQPFLWRPLGWYE

-436 ADAAALLTQLRSRQ
+436 ADAAALLARLRSRQ
-450 LPGLKPPR
+450 LPDFKPPR